1 MAPLTEKE
9 VKKNKKASELEYS
22 YITFMIKKYPEL
34 KQYAKDVQKIIKNSA
49 TGEITYAEVAKL
61 HTNKDSVYFDFWN
74 RLDGHNEAAEIA
86 MAKDKV
92 DGTTNYADSIQPI
105 RAAIE
110 ASSRKRGL
118 NIDDATLTKLA
129 NISRYENFSNA
140 EVENAL
146 RSESRIDISQD
157 LTGDAGTIQTE
168 LSTWSAQNGL
178 QIPSDVLSRLVETGA
193 FGDQG
198 IEDMKQQLRDTYLKG
213 TFPGWEKEIAA
224 GADPFD
230 LSAPYRASLASVLEI
245 NEKDITFDD
254 DLLSQAM
261 ETKMTITDFKREA
274 RKDPR
279 WDKTENALKTY
290 TDAGTNI
297 LTMFGLR

>member
-61 HTNKDSVYFDFWN
+61 HTNKDSVYFDFWD

>member
-1 MAPLTEKE
+1 MAPPTKEE

-34 KQYAKDVQKIIKNSA
+34 KQYAIDVQNIINNSA
-49 TGEITYAEVAKL
+49 TGDITYAEVAKL
-61 HTNKDSVYFDFWN
+61 HTNKNSSYFDFWN

-86 MAKDKV
+86 MAKDEV

-157 LTGDAGTIQTE
+157 LTGDAGTIQTQ
-168 LSTWSAQNGL
+168 LGTWSAQNGL
-178 QIPSDVLSRLVETGA
+178 QIPSDVLSRLVQAGA

-224 GADPFD
+224 GADPYD
-230 LSAPYRASLASVLEI
+230 LAAPYRVTLASVLEM
-245 NEKDITFDD
+245 NEEDISFDD

-297 LTMFGLR
+297 LQMFGLR

>member
-1 MAPLTEKE
+1 MAPPTEEE

-34 KQYAKDVQKIIKNSA
+34 KQYAIDVQNIINNSA
-49 TGEITYAEVAKL
+49 TGDITYAEVAKL
-61 HTNKDSVYFDFWN
+61 HTNKNSSYFDFWN

-157 LTGDAGTIQTE
+157 LTGDAGTIQTQ
-168 LSTWSAQNGL
+168 LGTWSAQNGL
-178 QIPSDVLSRLVETGA
+178 QIPSDVLSRLVQAGA

-224 GADPFD
+224 GADPYD
-230 LSAPYRASLASVLEI
+230 LAAPYRVTLASVLEM
-245 NEKDITFDD
+245 NEEDISFDD

>member
-1 MAPLTEKE
+1 MAPPTEEE
-9 VKKNKKASELEYS
+9 VKKNKKASKLEYS

-61 HTNKDSVYFDFWN
+61 HTNKDSVYFDFWD
-74 RLDGHNEAAEIA
+74 RLDGHNEAAEIE
-86 MAKDKV
+86 MAKDEL
-92 DGTTNYADSIQPI
+92 DGTTNYADAIQGI
-105 RAAIE
+105 KARIE
-110 ASSRKRGL
+110 ASARTRGL
-118 NIDDATLTKLA
+118 NIDDATLDKLA
-129 NISRYENFSNA
+129 NIAKYENFDPA
-140 EVENAL
+140 EIETAL

-157 LTGDAGTIQTE
+157 LTGYAGTVQTQ
-168 LSTWSAQNGL
+168 LGTWSAQNGL
-178 QIPSDVLSRLVETGA
+178 QIPSDVLSRLVQTGA
-193 FGDQG
+193 FGDQSV
-198 IEDMKQQLRDTYLKG
+198 EDMKQQLRDTYLKG
-213 TFPGWEKEIAA
+213 TFPGWEKEITA
-224 GADPFD
+224 GADPYD
-230 LSAPYRASLASVLEI
+230 LAAPYRVTLASVLEM
-245 NEKDITFDD
+245 NEEDITFDD

-297 LTMFGLR
+297 LQMFGLR